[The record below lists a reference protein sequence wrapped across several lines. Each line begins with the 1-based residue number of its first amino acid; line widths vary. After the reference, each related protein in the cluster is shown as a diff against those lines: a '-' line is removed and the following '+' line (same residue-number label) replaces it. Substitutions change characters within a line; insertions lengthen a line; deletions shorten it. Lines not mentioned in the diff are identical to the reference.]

1 MSPKTAPAPSA
12 LRLRSAPVDAA
23 KTFAIFGTLLIHTSA
38 MGGFAWE
45 TGSVHWLCAL
55 FWGSVLR
62 CAVPV
67 FFLCSGA
74 LLLDPEKE
82 VPLRRVWTR
91 YIPRILIALFF
102 WAAAY
107 EALPILLT
115 WRRTGVVEA
124 AALQAAAGNLL
135 LWHHKSHLYYLHI
148 ILLVYALVP
157 LTRFFASKADRRL
170 MRYALGLWFTLGC
183 VVPVL
188 RLFPPLAA
196 IGGIPAQYPIN
207 LTWGAVGYTL
217 LGRVLTAEAPRHRPR
232 TFLLLYL
239 LGLGLTFCG
248 TWVMSLHQGELYQGF
263 LQGNAP
269 GVCLEAAGLYGWCA
283 SRLSSAAPVRVTV
296 AVSKASFCVYLTH
309 LFFLDFLTVR
319 GFSAG
324 AMAPVWAVPVLAA
337 AAFSGGFLVWLALR
351 YIPVVNRYLI

>member
-23 KTFAIFGTLLIHTSA
+23 KTFAIFGTLLIHASA
-38 MGGFAWE
+38 VGGFSWE

-55 FWGSVLR
+55 LWGSVLR

-82 VPLRRVWTR
+82 ISLRRVWTR
-91 YIPRILIALFF
+91 YIPRILVALFF
-102 WAAAY
+102 WAGAY
-107 EALPILLT
+107 EALPILLA
-115 WRRTGVVEA
+115 WLRTGVVEA
-124 AALQAAAGNLL
+124 AALKTAASHLL
-135 LWHHKSHLYYLHI
+135 LWHHRSHLYYLHI
-148 ILLVYALVP
+148 ILLVYAMVP
-157 LTRFFASKADRRL
+157 LTRLFAAKADRRL
-170 MRYALGLWFTLGC
+170 LGYALGLWFALGC
-183 VVPVL
+183 VLPAL
-188 RLFPPLAA
+188 RLFPPLSG

-217 LGRVLTAEAPRHRPR
+217 LGRVLTVEAPRHRPR
-232 TFLLLYL
+232 IFLLLYL
-239 LGLGLTFCG
+239 LGLGLTFGG

-283 SRLSSAAPVRVTV
+283 SRLSSASPARWTVT
-296 AVSKASFCVYLTH
+296 VSKASFCVYLTH
-309 LFFLDFLTVR
+309 LFFLDFLTAR

-324 AMAPVWAVPVLAA
+324 VFPPVWAVPALTAA
-337 AAFSGGFLVWLALR
+337 VFAAGFLVWLVLR